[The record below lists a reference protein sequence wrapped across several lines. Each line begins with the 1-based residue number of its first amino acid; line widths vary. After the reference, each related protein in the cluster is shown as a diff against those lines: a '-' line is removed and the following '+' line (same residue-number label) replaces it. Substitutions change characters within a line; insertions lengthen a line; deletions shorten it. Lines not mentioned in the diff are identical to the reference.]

1 MDSVHDPAD
10 TMQDGDAELYSMEPH
25 EAADEY
31 FTIVPNRLLKASGQ
45 AIKLYMI
52 LSSYLSPRSRIAWP
66 ARATLAAQLGLK
78 KAATVDRYL
87 DELERLGAIEIMARH
102 RPDGGRS
109 SSGYRILR
117 NSADMVPGGQKKHT
131 PPIPKNGQG
140 GVPKKGQAPIP
151 KKGQLNLDTNKN
163 LEEPLKSPEG
173 TTGDGVEILDGQL
186 DAIEV
191 LDESETLW
199 ATFWSTYPRKASKQ
213 AARKAW
219 DKITATTSAEEII
232 EGARR
237 YRDDPNR
244 VDEFTKHP
252 STWLNAGCWEDAPL
266 PARTGS
272 RGSGDRAADMFA
284 VQLTP
289 DADGM
294 VTLPSGRRVPAG
306 VIASDQLALD

>member
-1 MDSVHDPAD
+1 MTTPTVHDAD
-10 TMQDGDAELYSMEPH
+10 DTIEDELYSMDPV

-66 ARATLAAQLGLK
+66 ARATLASQLGLK

-117 NSADMVPGGQKKHT
+117 NSSDMTPSVGKKRGTPVPKK
-131 PPIPKNGQG
+131 GQG

-151 KKGQLNLDTNKN
+151 KNGQLNLDTNMN
-163 LEEPLKSPEG
+163 LDNPHKSPEG
-173 TTGDGVEILDGQL
+173 RADAEVEIIDGQL

-191 LDESETLW
+191 LDDSESQWLK
-199 ATFWSTYPRKASKQ
+199 FWSTYPRKASKQ
-213 AARKAW
+213 AARRAW
-219 DKITATTSAEEII
+219 DKITATVDPSEII
-232 EGARR
+232 AGAER

-272 RGSGDRAADMFA
+272 RGSGDRAADMFS
-284 VQLTP
+284 VKLTA

-306 VIASDQLALD
+306 VIAPGQLALD

>member
-1 MDSVHDPAD
+1 MDSVHDTDD
-10 TMQDGDAELYSMEPH
+10 TMQAEADELYSMEPH

-66 ARATLAAQLGLK
+66 ARATLAHQLGLK

-87 DELERLGAIEIMARH
+87 DELEKLGAIEIMARH

-117 NSADMVPGGQKKHT
+117 NSADMVPGGRKKNT
-131 PPIPKNGQG
+131 PPIPKKGQG
-140 GVPKKGQAPIP
+140 GVPKKGQAPVP
-151 KKGQLNLDTNKN
+151 KKGQLNLDTNMN
-163 LEEPLKSPEG
+163 LDTPYKSPG
-173 TTGDGVEILDGQL
+173 GHDDDAILDGQL
-186 DAIEV
+186 DAIET
-191 LDESETLW
+191 LDETETQW
-199 ATFWSTYPRKASKQ
+199 SAFWSAYPRKASKQ

-219 DKITATTSAEEII
+219 DKITATVSAEEII

-244 VDEFTKHP
+244 LDEYTKHP

-272 RGSGDRAADMFA
+272 RVSDRASDMFS
-284 VQLTP
+284 VQLAA

-306 VIASDQLALD
+306 VIAPGQLALD